1 MYVDVCITVGLVYD
15 TSCTCRSMTELRYGG
30 FVCPPDSKHKRKPPL
45 LLVDLT
51 KCMHQIIQTVAL
63 PLTEFDFEFWY
74 SLKIKI
80 SSFSKFI
87 FLKDIRKRLKNLPTI
102 HQYFHN
108 FMPDSK
114 VNFVTSRGIRA

>member
-51 KCMHQIIQTVAL
+51 KCRPMHQIIQTVAL

-87 FLKDIRKRLKNLPTI
+87 FLKDIRKRL
-102 HQYFHN
+102 
-108 FMPDSK
+108 
-114 VNFVTSRGIRA
+114 